1 MWCACVSR
9 TGSRCPLGLGLPSQE
24 TERQE
29 DLALDWF
36 VPDLI
41 IFVFVFIISFLFY
54 FGSYRPCF
62 LYHHPRSR
70 SGSVVIVLFLFF
82 LFFVRDAP

>member
-29 DLALDWF
+29 GLALDWF

-41 IFVFVFIISFLFY
+41 VFVFVLLLVFFFILGHTGLAFFTITLDPEAARWSSYY
-54 FGSYRPCF
+54 FC
-62 LYHHPRSR
+62 
-70 SGSVVIVLFLFF
+70 FF
-82 LFFVRDAP
+82 LFL